1 MFEQLKTILTNE
13 YQSEI
18 ARFDSLKEQITNIE
32 EEMKKDDSEDEY
44 QEKLKELNKRYGVFK
59 RGSKEYKSELNS
71 IQVEYSKKL
80 KEFEQQHTNYTDLRR
95 EAALINIYII
105 QKKLDQLNKANSLED
120 LRMTE
125 EDAQKMIEE
134 KVNNV

>member
-105 QKKLDQLNKANSLED
+105 QKN
-120 LRMTE
+120 
-125 EDAQKMIEE
+125 
-134 KVNNV
+134 